1 MGSYHAPLKFIVGDG
16 FTGKSLI
23 NILIFKINLR
33 ETVIVDFLRYAQSG
47 NKNTDRQRGICW
59 PVSSFQAD
67 EADEPAVPERQN
79 LGIVSPYTLL
89 QTSMLLIVNIQDLN
103 THVLKY
109 TADLQL

>member
-47 NKNTDRQRGICW
+47 NKNTDRQRGIC
-59 PVSSFQAD
+59 
-67 EADEPAVPERQN
+67 
-79 LGIVSPYTLL
+79 
-89 QTSMLLIVNIQDLN
+89 
-103 THVLKY
+103 
-109 TADLQL
+109 